1 MWQRSLRETLL
12 VRKVN
17 VLEIL
22 KRAKGNSGEV
32 VPFGTPPAGMQDELN
47 HRTYKAG
54 YTDRDGQKK
63 DPPKIRIYGGTGKD
77 NFNLWP
83 RDSEGNLID

>member
-1 MWQRSLRETLL
+1 M
-12 VRKVN
+12 
-17 VLEIL
+17 EIL

-54 YTDRDGQKK
+54 YTDRDGQPK
-63 DPPKIRIYGGTGKD
+63 DAPKIRIFGGVGDIKL
-77 NFNLWP
+77 NLWP
-83 RDSEGNLID
+83 RDKAGNLID